1 MIANADPKANLA
13 ACAADVRAAIARV
26 LDSGRYILGPEV
38 VAFEREF
45 AAWLGS
51 DFCFGVANGTDAV
64 ELALRAAGIR
74 SGDGVVLPANTVSA
88 TIAAVL
94 AAGGVPVFCD
104 VDPITMN
111 LAPDRLRELLQS
123 PRGAAVRAIV
133 PVHLYGHP
141 CDMPAILV
149 LAEERGL
156 RVVEDCAQAH
166 GAALGARK
174 VGTWGHAA
182 AFSFYPTKNLAA
194 LGDGGA
200 VTTSVPAI
208 AARVQALRQYGW
220 QERYISTGDGGRN
233 SRLDEIQ
240 AAVLR
245 VRLLHLDAENRR
257 RRELAARYTT
267 ALAGISGV
275 SGGKSDRQ
283 PIQLPP
289 PPNDAVPVFH
299 QYAIRTSGRE
309 GLRLW
314 LEARGIVAQALYPV
328 PLHHQP
334 AFARWT
340 PTEAGALA
348 QCERC
353 CAEVLS
359 LPVHPAL
366 RESEIDTVAAAV
378 LDWVRAARP
387 ATPPSP

>member
-13 ACAADVRAAIARV
+13 ACADDVRAAIARV

-51 DFCFGVANGTDAV
+51 ASCLTVANGTDAV
-64 ELALRAAGIR
+64 ELALRAVGVRA
-74 SGDGVVLPANTVSA
+74 GDGVVIPANTVSA
-88 TIAAVL
+88 TIAAVI

-104 VDPITMN
+104 VDPVTMN
-111 LAPDRLRELLQS
+111 LAPAKLRELLRS

-141 CDMPAILV
+141 CAMTEIAA

-156 RVVEDCAQAH
+156 LVVEDCAQAH
-166 GAALGARK
+166 GASVGPRK

-200 VTTSVPAI
+200 VVTNDPEV

-220 QERYISTGDGGRN
+220 QERYVSTGDGGRN

-245 VRLLHLDAENRR
+245 VRLRHLDAENSRR
-257 RRELAARYTT
+257 RTLAALYASELAGTR
-267 ALAGISGV
+267 LL
-275 SGGKSDRQ
+275 
-283 PIQLPP
+283 LPP
-289 PPNDAVPVFH
+289 QPDGVMPVFH
-299 QYAIRTSGRE
+299 QYAIRTPGRE
-309 GLRLW
+309 RLRLW
-314 LEARGIVAQALYPV
+314 LEARGIVGQALYPM
-328 PLHHQP
+328 PLHRQP
-334 AFARWT
+334 AFARWA
-340 PTEAGALA
+340 PAEAGALA
-348 QCERC
+348 ECERC

-366 RESEIDTVAAAV
+366 TEGEVRQVAGAVREWLAAGPGGA
-378 LDWVRAARP
+378 
-387 ATPPSP
+387 S